1 MRSSLLGI
9 FIAVLV
15 FVSASRAQQA
25 DVTITLNEQFFDAL
39 LDSIFEHGG
48 PPEIPIARLKLED
61 KNDPKLSNSFISNNS
76 SGPCT
81 ESVKLLRENQAVRTA
96 VRFRDGK
103 IYMPIAFSGGYNP
116 PLIGCVDFG
125 GNAESNIDLEFDTQS
140 QRLIGHITVLNVV
153 LNGTAGIGSSVVT
166 KMVQS
171 AIDKRLNPIEII
183 KTDKLSF
190 TLPMQ
195 NSSIRMEAAGI
206 RTEIVNST
214 LQIHVDYVFP
224 K

>member
-1 MRSSLLGI
+1 MRSSLVGI
-9 FIAVLV
+9 FIAVLL
-15 FVSASRAQQA
+15 FVSGLRAQQA

-48 PPEIPIARLKLED
+48 PPEIPIAGRKIEN
-61 KNDPKLSNSFISNNS
+61 KSNIKLSNSFISNNF

-81 ESVKLLRENQAVRTA
+81 ESLKLLRENQAVRTA
-96 VRFRDGK
+96 VRFREGK

-125 GNAESNIDLEFDTQS
+125 GYAESNIDLEFDKAS
-140 QRLIGHITVLNVV
+140 QRLIGRVTVLNVV

-171 AIDKRLNPIEII
+171 AIDRRLNPLEII
-183 KTDKLSF
+183 KTEKLSI

-195 NSSIRMEAAGI
+195 NSPVRMEAAGI
-206 RTEIVNST
+206 RTEIVNNT

>member
-1 MRSSLLGI
+1 MRNSL
-9 FIAVLV
+9 FIV
-15 FVSASRAQQA
+15 FVAVFLLASTSHAQQA

-48 PPEIPIARLKLED
+48 PPEIPIASRKIEN
-61 KNDPKLSNSFISNNS
+61 KNNIKLSNSFLSNTS
-76 SGPCT
+76 AGPCT

-96 VRFRDGK
+96 VRFREGK

-125 GNAESNIDLEFDTQS
+125 GYAESNIDLEFDKSS
-140 QRLIGHITVLNVV
+140 QRLIGRVTVLNVV

-183 KTDKLSF
+183 KTEKLSF
-190 TLPMQ
+190 SLPMQ
-195 NSSIRMEAAGI
+195 TSSVRMEAAGI
-206 RTEIVNST
+206 RSEIVNNT